1 MPLLL
6 PFPPSWR
13 FLPTLSPFSKF
24 LTSPLTDYTSFLGAS
39 PFRPIPTPPAPLL
52 GPSSFYPDSHP
63 FPRPPRASS
72 FLPDS
77 HPLLRTTWVPP
88 LSFWIPAPLPRAPW
102 REYLFLLFRLQD
114 TSVFRKPPSRFFDD
128 SCSPKF
134 GQGAKSCL
142 PKMRSVSA
150 TSRRYS
156 RSRPER

>member
-52 GPSSFYPDSHP
+52 GPSSFLPD
-63 FPRPPRASS
+63 FPPLPPAPSGLLFPPGSPSPAPDHMGASS
-72 FLPDS
+72 FLPDTS
-77 HPLLRTTWVPP
+77 
-88 LSFWIPAPLPRAPW
+88 PLPRAPW

-142 PKMRSVSA
+142 PKMRSDSA
-150 TSRRYS
+150 TSRCYS
-156 RSRPER
+156 WSRPER